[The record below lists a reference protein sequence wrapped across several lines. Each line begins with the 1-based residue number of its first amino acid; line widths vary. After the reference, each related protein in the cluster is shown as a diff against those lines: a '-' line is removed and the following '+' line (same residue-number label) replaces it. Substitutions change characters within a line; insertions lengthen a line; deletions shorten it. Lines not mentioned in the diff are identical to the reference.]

1 MAGDQLQVKLSS
13 EYVNLEV
20 EGERGEGEEVQRV
33 EVEGERGEVQ
43 EEQQV
48 EVEGE
53 RGAVQEEQRVE
64 VEGERGAVQEEQRVE
79 VEGEWGAVQE
89 EQRVEVEGERGAVQ
103 EEQRVEVEGEQ
114 NVYTSDP
121 AASTGAGLRRSAR
134 IRQEPDRY
142 SHLLMLLSSEQQDPC
157 SVAEAKSSYDH
168 ARWVEAMVR
177 EMQSLHQNKVWA
189 LVEPPP
195 NRKVIGS
202 KWVFKRKVNTNGE
215 VERHKACLVAQGFSQ
230 KYGLDYEETFS
241 PVVRFESIRSVIAL
255 GAQHKL
261 QLRQMDVST
270 AFLNGEFDEEVYMQQ
285 PEGFVEEG
293 KEYMVCYLKRS
304 IYGLKPSPRCW
315 NHALDSKL
323 REMKFKPTSGD
334 PCLYVHTDQGGEMS
348 LVAVYVDDLILG
360 GRSGSKMTAVKR
372 ELSCR
377 FEMKDLGALHHFL
390 GIKVVQDLLTEVIWI
405 GQPLYVKKILQRYQM
420 QECKPVNTP
429 VTHDVKLVAESPNN
443 VCDQQMYQAIVG
455 SLLYLSTKTRP
466 DIAYAVGS
474 IARFCARPTQQHW
487 VALKRIL
494 RYLKGTSNY
503 GLSYKGD
510 VGGEI
515 TGYSD
520 ADWAG
525 DITDRKSTSG
535 YVFMQAGDAISWK
548 SRKQS
553 CVALSTAEAEY
564 IALSAA
570 VQEALWLQQITS
582 DLFNMHAKAM
592 TIFEDNQSTIA
603 LAKIQHTHGRT
614 KHVDIKYHF
623 IRDEVEA
630 GRIKISYFPTEDMI
644 GDIFTKGLAIQKFK
658 KFGEL
663 AGTGLLRLRRSVGN

>member
-1 MAGDQLQVKLSS
+1 
-13 EYVNLEV
+13 
-20 EGERGEGEEVQRV
+20 
-33 EVEGERGEVQ
+33 
-43 EEQQV
+43 
-48 EVEGE
+48 
-53 RGAVQEEQRVE
+53 
-64 VEGERGAVQEEQRVE
+64 
-79 VEGEWGAVQE
+79 
-89 EQRVEVEGERGAVQ
+89 
-103 EEQRVEVEGEQ
+103 
-114 NVYTSDP
+114 
-121 AASTGAGLRRSAR
+121 
-134 IRQEPDRY
+134 
-142 SHLLMLLSSEQQDPC
+142 
-157 SVAEAKSSYDH
+157 
-168 ARWVEAMVR
+168 
-177 EMQSLHQNKVWA
+177 MQSLHRNKVWA

-195 NRKVIGS
+195 NCKVIGS
-202 KWVFKRKVNTNGE
+202 KWVFKRKVNANGE
-215 VERHKACLVAQGFSQ
+215 VERHKARLVAQGFSQ

-261 QLRQMDVST
+261 QLHQMDMST
-270 AFLNGEFDEEVYMQQ
+270 AFLNGELDEELYMQQ

-293 KEYMVCYLKRS
+293 KEHMVCYLKRS
-304 IYGLKPSPRCW
+304 IYGLKQSPRCW
-315 NHALDSKL
+315 NHVLDSKL

-390 GIKVVQDLLTEVIWI
+390 GIKLVQDLLTGVIWI
-405 GQPLYVKKILQRYQM
+405 GQPSYVKKILQRYQM

-429 VTHDVKLVAESPNN
+429 VTPDVKLVVAESPNN
-443 VCDQQMYQAIVG
+443 VCDQQMYQTIVG

-474 IARFCARPTQQHW
+474 VARFCARPTQQHW

-525 DITDRKSTSG
+525 NITDRKSTSG
-535 YVFMQAGDAISWK
+535 YVFMQAGAAISWK

-570 VQEALWLQQITS
+570 VQEALWLQQLTS
-582 DLFNMHAKAM
+582 DLFNTHAKAM

-603 LAKIQHTHGRT
+603 LAKSQHTHGRT

-630 GRIKISYFPTEDMI
+630 GQIKISYCPTEDMI
-644 GDIFTKGLAIQKFK
+644 GDMFTKGLAIQKFQ
-658 KFGEL
+658 KFREL
-663 AGTGLLRLRRSVGN
+663 VGIIELDY